1 MECSVSQWTS
11 SPRRHK
17 ADTVRRN
24 MWTARRTGTGRKTW
38 SLFINIIII
47 IINSFLGHWLS
58 FLWVHISPQFY
69 INRVLF
75 CEHSETHLVT
85 LMISFTEHWGHFREK
100 VNWIEINCS
109 YKETHDGEYFWG
121 CMIQILKCKL
131 SFNLQMS
138 KRGWC
143 TEISHLKSS
152 LNPQILPR
160 LLGICRNLRW
170 TIQKPLCHHWAVFA
184 ILTRTYE
191 APAETHSERQAH
203 ESLYKEP
210 L

>member
-11 SPRRHK
+11 SPRRHQ

-24 MWTARRTGTGRKTW
+24 MWTARRMGTGRKTC

-47 IINSFLGHWLS
+47 HSFLGHWLS

-85 LMISFTEHWGHFREK
+85 LMISFIVVGFTEHSGHFREK

-109 YKETHDGEYFWG
+109 YKETWWRVLLRIRDSNPE
-121 CMIQILKCKL
+121 MQIVIWFTNVKEGVMHRNISSKILFESTASVGHL
-131 SFNLQMS
+131 SNLEMNNTKTTLS
-138 KRGWC
+138 PLSR
-143 TEISHLKSS
+143 
-152 LNPQILPR
+152 
-160 LLGICRNLRW
+160 ICN
-170 TIQKPLCHHWAVFA
+170 
-184 ILTRTYE
+184 
-191 APAETHSERQAH
+191 SN
-203 ESLYKEP
+203 
-210 L
+210 